1 MKVILTGELKGHGGE
16 GDVIEVKRGYA
27 NNYLLPQHRAIPA
40 TPGNLKQL
48 EARKHHIEKR
58 EAQRLA
64 EAGDYSKLLDGK
76 TVTITVKVGDAGR
89 LFGSVT
95 AAIIADAIQAAYE
108 VEVDRHKIETHGT
121 IKTIGEHPV
130 EIAVYREIKAHL
142 TVKVLGEGV
151 EEEQEPGEA
160 EALAAADELD
170 AQEAAAQAESEEP
183 GGEADAEAE
192 AEPEVAEEPEPEA
205 DEVPAEEPEAEPEP
219 ESEADEVPAEEAEPE
234 PEPEAEPEPEEAP
247 AEEE

>member
-16 GDVIEVKRGYA
+16 GDVIEVARGYA
-27 NNYLLPQHRAIPA
+27 NNYLLPQHKAIPA

-64 EAGDYSKLLDGK
+64 EAGDYTKLLEDK

-95 AAIIADAIQAAYE
+95 AAIIADAIQEAYD

-121 IKTIGEHPV
+121 IKTIGEHPID
-130 EIAVYREIKAHL
+130 IAVYREIKARL
-142 TVKVLGEGV
+142 TVKVVGEGA
-151 EEEQEPGEA
+151 EEPGEV
-160 EALAAADELD
+160 EALAAADAED
-170 AQEAAAQAESEEP
+170 AAAAEAAEETPVEASADAEEVAAEIPTEDPKSEAEEAATKAPVAESEAELEEELEAEEEETA
-183 GGEADAEAE
+183 GAEADADD
-192 AEPEVAEEPEPEA
+192 A
-205 DEVPAEEPEAEPEP
+205 DE
-219 ESEADEVPAEEAEPE
+219 
-234 PEPEAEPEPEEAP
+234 
-247 AEEE
+247 

>member
-16 GDVIEVKRGYA
+16 GDVIEVTRGFA
-27 NNYLLPQHRAIPA
+27 NNYLLPQHKAIPA

-64 EAGDYSKLLDGK
+64 EAGDYTKLLDGK

-95 AAIIADAIQAAYE
+95 APIIVEAIQAAYD
-108 VEVDRHKIETHGT
+108 VEVDRHKIETHGA

-130 EIAVYREIKAHL
+130 EVAVYREIKAHL
-142 TVKVLGEGV
+142 TVKVVGEGAEEQPSEAEAESDVAAAPV
-151 EEEQEPGEA
+151 EESEPKAEEAEEQEPAEADSVPEAEIAAASEA
-160 EALAAADELD
+160 EAT
-170 AQEAAAQAESEEP
+170 AESL
-183 GGEADAEAE
+183 
-192 AEPEVAEEPEPEA
+192 
-205 DEVPAEEPEAEPEP
+205 DE
-219 ESEADEVPAEEAEPE
+219 
-234 PEPEAEPEPEEAP
+234 
-247 AEEE
+247 

>member
-16 GDVIEVKRGYA
+16 GDVIEVSRGYA
-27 NNYLLPQHRAIPA
+27 NNYLLPQRKAIVA

-48 EARKHHIEKR
+48 ESRKHHIEKR

-76 TVTITVKVGDAGR
+76 EISIVVKVGDAGR

-95 AAIIADAIQAAYE
+95 APIIAEAIQEVYG

-130 EIAVYREIKAHL
+130 EVAVYREIKAHL
-142 TVKVLGEGV
+142 TVKVVGEGA
-151 EEEQEPGEA
+151 EEPGET
-160 EALAAADELD
+160 EAMAAVE
-170 AQEAAAQAESEEP
+170 
-183 GGEADAEAE
+183 
-192 AEPEVAEEPEPEA
+192 
-205 DEVPAEEPEAEPEP
+205 
-219 ESEADEVPAEEAEPE
+219 AEEAE
-234 PEPEAEPEPEEAP
+234 EAATEEQVAESEIEEGNAP
-247 AEEE
+247 AEDADFGVPPAEVEAEETEEPAETEEDEASADEEPAE

>member
-16 GDVIEVKRGYA
+16 GDVIEVSRGYA

-95 AAIIADAIQAAYE
+95 AAIIADAIQEAYE

-130 EIAVYREIKAHL
+130 DIAVYRDIKAHL

-151 EEEQEPGEA
+151 EEAPEPGEA
-160 EALAAADELD
+160 EALAAADALD
-170 AQEAAAQAESEEP
+170 AEKAV
-183 GGEADAEAE
+183 
-192 AEPEVAEEPEPEA
+192 VAEEASDEA
-205 DEVPAEEPEAEPEP
+205 AEP
-219 ESEADEVPAEEAEPE
+219 EPE
-234 PEPEAEPEPEEAP
+234 PEPEAEAAEPKAESEPDPEPEEAP
-247 AEEE
+247 ADE

>member
-1 MKVILTGELKGHGGE
+1 MKVILTGELKGRGGE
-16 GDVIEVKRGYA
+16 GDVVEVSRGYA
-27 NNYLLPQHRAIPA
+27 NNYLLPQRKAIVA

-76 TVTITVKVGDAGR
+76 EIAITVKVGDAGR

-95 AAIIADAIQAAYE
+95 ATIIAEAIQETYG

-130 EIAVYREIKAHL
+130 EIAVYRDIKAHL
-142 TVKVLGEGV
+142 NVKVVGEGA
-151 EEEQEPGEA
+151 EEPGEA
-160 EALAAADELD
+160 EAMAAVEAEEAAE
-170 AQEAAAQAESEEP
+170 AQESAAEEAVAAEEEEP
-183 GGEADAEAE
+183 AAEE
-192 AEPEVAEEPEPEA
+192 EEPVVAEESP
-205 DEVPAEEPEAEPEP
+205 EEPAAAE
-219 ESEADEVPAEEAEPE
+219 
-234 PEPEAEPEPEEAP
+234 
-247 AEEE
+247 